1 MATSLHKRAHAPA
14 IIRTPTKSLP
24 LTLVEPP
31 TRTLCEKVGAPTC
44 TRSRF
49 YESGAAAL
57 VIKNRENDRE
67 NVVLGDVPVA
77 SVSSSSSAL
86 SASHVK
92 ARNRAPDE
100 LRRPL
105 IPMAVVRKNLEEGAD
120 ADVWVDTNVDE
131 DVSVASEREV
141 MLNLNSPERNA
152 FA

>member
-1 MATSLHKRAHAPA
+1 M
-14 IIRTPTKSLP
+14 
-24 LTLVEPP
+24 
-31 TRTLCEKVGAPTC
+31 
-44 TRSRF
+44 
-49 YESGAAAL
+49 
-57 VIKNRENDRE
+57 
-67 NVVLGDVPVA
+67 A